1 MAKEHPDVGGLVLI
15 SPYTSIPDVTMH
27 LPELWYLRPLPV
39 RLLSHS
45 KFDNLSKIDSVHV
58 PVFIAVGTAD
68 ENTIPT
74 MAQALFQKANE
85 PKRLY
90 LSLGAA
96 HNNIWEI
103 KTEELLTQ
111 IRAFMQTLR

>member
-1 MAKEHPDVGGLVLI
+1 MVKYV
-15 SPYTSIPDVTMH
+15 
-27 LPELWYLRPLPV
+27 PELWYLRPFPY

-45 KFDNLSKIDSVHV
+45 NFDNLSKIDSVHV

-68 ENTIPT
+68 DTTIPA

-90 LSLGAA
+90 LSPGAG
-96 HNNIWEI
+96 HNSIWESGGQA
-103 KTEELLTQ
+103 LQDQ
-111 IRAFMQTLR
+111 ISAFIQTIH